1 MLAVRAMEAEVNA
14 EELATGPQSR
24 RAVPRFGV
32 DEDAHLRLVIH
43 GSTHPCRVL
52 DLSLTGCRVRTEER
66 FLAGML
72 VRVEVNFKVKGLP
85 FRFGGVTQWTD
96 GQHLVG
102 VRFVDVP
109 QRRKDDLVEALDE
122 VEAEIAAKAAK
133 QAAEELAAQQEADA
147 HALEADMATSTQ
159 EAEPKCC

>member
-1 MLAVRAMEAEVNA
+1 MEAEVNA
-14 EELATGPQSR
+14 EELAAGPESR

-32 DEDAHLRLVIH
+32 DADAHLRLVIH
-43 GSTHPCRVL
+43 GSTLPCRVL
-52 DLSLTGCRVRTEER
+52 DLSLSGCRVRTEER

-96 GQHLVG
+96 GQHQVG

-109 QRRKDDLVEALDE
+109 QRRKDELVEALAE
-122 VEAEIAAKAAK
+122 VEAEIAAKAARE
-133 QAAEELAAQQEADA
+133 AAEELAAQQEAA
-147 HALEADMATSTQ
+147 ASAVEANAVTPTLQAGQ
-159 EAEPKCC
+159 EVA